1 MNQVT
6 ITEKYALCM
15 LKEKGK
21 LEDSEVKPHLLVSM
35 IVEMMLDG
43 NLEITDKNKVK
54 ITSDL
59 PITPYNKQLYEI
71 IGEMKKDEVPL
82 KTLLTSLCNEWPEKK
97 MKAIVALFKDSMEK
111 KDLIRLEHKKGLF
124 GEKEVIV
131 INEKQLDH
139 IVEEVRSEFLEK
151 GALTDDLVLLG
162 ALLNSTKFLKSIFT
176 KYEKNALNSRLKEIK
191 DTEIAEKVK
200 VARSV
205 IDDMAAMLI
214 AIVVTTIN

>member
-205 IDDMAAMLI
+205 IDDMAAMMI
-214 AIVVTTIN
+214 AIVVTTVN

>member
-6 ITEKYALCM
+6 ITEKYALGM

-205 IDDMAAMLI
+205 IDDMAAMMI
-214 AIVVTTIN
+214 AIVVTTVN